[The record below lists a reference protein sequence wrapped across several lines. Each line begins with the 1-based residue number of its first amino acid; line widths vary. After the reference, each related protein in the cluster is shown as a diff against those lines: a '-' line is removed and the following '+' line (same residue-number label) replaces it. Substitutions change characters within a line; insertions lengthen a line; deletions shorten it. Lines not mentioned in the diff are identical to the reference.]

1 MIIIR
6 SPQCN
11 GFNGLILGPESV
23 EEEALCEKLAK
34 QAAKKLEFKAPK
46 IKVPKGLNPPRMRK
60 LNTFMEGPKW
70 T

>member
-6 SPQCN
+6 VPQAN
-11 GFNGLILGPESV
+11 RLTGLILGPESA

-46 IKVPKGLNPPRMRK
+46 IPKFMLRPKRIRK
-60 LNTFMEGPKW
+60 LNTFVERAKW

>member
-6 SPQCN
+6 VPQAN
-11 GFNGLILGPESV
+11 RLTGLILGPESA

-46 IKVPKGLNPPRMRK
+46 LSLIHI
-60 LNTFMEGPKW
+60 
-70 T
+70 

>member
-46 IKVPKGLNPPRMRK
+46 IPSFLIPPKRIRK
-60 LNTFMEGPKW
+60 LHSFVEGVKEM
-70 T
+70 